1 MNNLSRYKWEKLG
14 RIIIPRKRLWWMQ
27 THSMVPTI
35 ENLVGSLIKVYFSG
49 RDAKNISY
57 IGWALIDLDKPQ
69 EIVEL
74 LSKPVLSPGELG
86 CFDDNGV
93 TPSCIVKFK
102 EKIYLY
108 YIGWNPG
115 HNVRMHLFGGL
126 AISGDNGKTFKRYS
140 RAPIIERCKVNPFL
154 NTAPYVIESKGKW
167 FMYYVS
173 GTKWIHKDL
182 PRYNIQIAR
191 SDDGLEW
198 ERDGKVAIDFK
209 NDSEMA
215 LARPWVIK
223 DGDIYKMWFSFKGD
237 VNKGAGYRLGYA
249 ESPDGLDWQR
259 MDDQVGITV
268 SEDGW
273 DSKMIEYA
281 AVIKHEEKY
290 YMFYN
295 GNDYGKE
302 GIGLAIGTKEE

>member
-1 MNNLSRYKWEKLG
+1 MNNLSRYKWEKLD

-57 IGWALIDLDKPQ
+57 IGWVLIDLDKPQ

-115 HNVRMHLFGGL
+115 YNVRMHLFGGL
-126 AISGDNGKTFKRYS
+126 AISEDGGKTFQRYS
-140 RAPIIERCKVNPFL
+140 RAPIIGRNKVNPFF
-154 NTAPYVIESKGKW
+154 NTAPFVLKENELW
-167 FMYYVS
+167 RMYYVS
-173 GTKWIHKDL
+173 VTEWVHKDL
-182 PRYNIQIAR
+182 PRYNIKYAT
-191 SDDGLEW
+191 SKDGLSWKRE
-198 ERDGKVAIDFK
+198 GIVAIDFK
-209 NDSEMA
+209 NEKEMA

-223 DGDIYKMWFSFKGD
+223 DKSIYKMWFAFKGD
-237 VNKGAGYRLGYA
+237 AAKGESYRLGYA
-249 ESPDGLDWQR
+249 ESEDGVEWKR
-259 MDDQVGITV
+259 MDEQVGITV
-268 SEDGW
+268 SNDGW
-273 DSKMIEYA
+273 DSEMIEYA
-281 AVIKHEEKY
+281 AVIPYKEKLF
-290 YMFYN
+290 MFYN
-295 GNDYGKE
+295 GNNYGYD
-302 GIGLAIGTKEE
+302 GIGLAVCER